1 MMSNA
6 VLSRGVVLEDANV
19 DQTFE
24 VGAVVKGKV
33 VVKPSSRGTR
43 QRQLVGLPE
52 DSSKVKWTRLV
63 GAARLVIA
71 AAAATDRDLIFCKI
85 PKSFRKIKLRIPAR
99 IRSELRR
106 LR

>member
-43 QRQLVGLPE
+43 QRQLVGLP
-52 DSSKVKWTRLV
+52 
-63 GAARLVIA
+63 AAIG
-71 AAAATDRDLIFCKI
+71 CSPQK
-85 PKSFRKIKLRIPAR
+85 
-99 IRSELRR
+99 
-106 LR
+106 

>member
-1 MMSNA
+1 MVNAAVRGKEVNEHHVPLKGGEKGGQKMMSNA

-43 QRQLVGLPE
+43 QRQLVRLP
-52 DSSKVKWTRLV
+52 
-63 GAARLVIA
+63 AAIG
-71 AAAATDRDLIFCKI
+71 CSPQK
-85 PKSFRKIKLRIPAR
+85 
-99 IRSELRR
+99 
-106 LR
+106 

>member
-43 QRQLVGLPE
+43 QRQLVRLP
-52 DSSKVKWTRLV
+52 
-63 GAARLVIA
+63 AA
-71 AAAATDRDLIFCKI
+71 FGCSPQK
-85 PKSFRKIKLRIPAR
+85 
-99 IRSELRR
+99 
-106 LR
+106 